1 MSTQKGFNWWIP
13 IIVLISICV
22 LCGGLLGL
30 SGFILSL
37 IKKNNPQ
44 INLPYL
50 GTYIPIATVQ
60 ADLDTIITPQVTT
73 RGPNGTLT
81 GSQMIYDNYF
91 FDDFSSDALGWSIYD
106 DGMTI
111 LKYEN
116 GQYSLQVTEP
126 DYFDWAYA
134 PIDFYASEINFNLQ
148 GLPGPQNGTFG
159 VFCQFHDIKNYYYVE
174 FDLELQEY
182 LVGVIVDDNETLLT
196 VDPTNDNWASAQGMK
211 SLPEQVNHIRLT
223 CTQDYITLSINDEW
237 NGDYQVTTPFDSP
250 GDTAFFVYAFDF
262 PDTAGYK
269 VFIDDVEIFNPNPE

>member
-1 MSTQKGFNWWIP
+1 MSEQKGFNWWIP
-13 IIVLISICV
+13 IIVVISICV

-30 SGFILSL
+30 GGFILTMV
-37 IKKNNPQ
+37 KKNSPQ
-44 INLPYL
+44 INIPSI
-50 GTYIPIATVQ
+50 GTYVPLATNQ
-60 ADLDTIITPQVTT
+60 AGSEGIVTPQPTIGGASVTQSS
-73 RGPNGTLT
+73 G
-81 GSQMIYDNYF
+81 QVVQDNYF
-91 FDDFSSDALGWSIYD
+91 FDDFSTDILAWPLYD
-106 DGMTI
+106 DGTTI

-134 PIDFYASEINFNLQ
+134 PIDFHASEINFNLQ

-159 VFCQFHDIKNYYYVE
+159 VFCQYHDINNYYYVE

-196 VDPTNDNWASAQGMK
+196 VDPGNNDWASAQGMQPQ
-211 SLPEQVNHIRLT
+211 PEQVNHIRLT
-223 CTQDYITLSINDEW
+223 CTQDYISLYINDAW

-262 PDTAGYK
+262 PDTEGYK
-269 VFIDDVEIFNPNPE
+269 VFIDDVEIFNPTP